1 MIPKVMAAYHDH
13 PTSGHFGIRRTWHK
27 LKDQY
32 FWPNMMLT
40 IENYIKSCE
49 KCAKFNIRRTEPP
62 GKLHPITPPEGIFRN
77 NWNGFLGSN
86 TSSIG

>member
-27 LKDQY
+27 LKDRY
-32 FWPNMMLT
+32 FWPNMMST

-49 KCAKFNIRRTEPP
+49 KCAKFNIRRT
-62 GKLHPITPPEGIFRN
+62 KA
-77 NWNGFLGSN
+77 S
-86 TSSIG
+86 